1 MFVQVGVLLGGMT
14 LLMLSGLP
22 IFFGMILSVLMF
34 WALFPD
40 VLPGFIIGQSFV
52 QGIDSYS
59 FAAIPFFFL
68 AGEIMNAGGMSTR
81 LLRLAQALV
90 GHVRG
95 GLSHVNILANMVM
108 AGVSGSAAADA
119 SAIGSVLAPAMK
131 REGYGAAYAAA
142 VTASAATIGP
152 MIPPSIP
159 LVIYG
164 LISGASVGK
173 LFLGGVVPGLLMG
186 VFLLCASGLI
196 SRRRNYPKSAW
207 GGWARVGRS
216 FLESFA
222 ALMMPVLVVLGLI
235 GGVATATEIGAVAVA
250 YAIVVSVFVYR
261 ELAWTALWKV
271 TCKSAVDSCVVLII
285 ASAAGAFTWII
296 GSIGVG
302 RELAAAI
309 GGLTSD
315 PRAVLL
321 IICVVLLVA
330 GTVLEPITTLLVL
343 IPLFLPLCARVGID
357 LVHFGIVTVLATLI
371 GMCLPPIG
379 FLIYLTAAQ
388 AQADVVEVTREL
400 LPFVIALVLLLFVVA
415 MIPALS
421 LWLPAAL
428 MHGQPG

>member
-1 MFVQVGVLLGGMT
+1 MLLQVVVLLGGMVV
-14 LLMLSGLP
+14 LMLTGLP
-22 IFFGMILSVLMF
+22 VFFGMVLSVF
-34 WALFPD
+34 VYWALFPG
-40 VLPGFIIGQSFV
+40 VLPGFVIGQSFV

-68 AGEIMNAGGMSTR
+68 AGEIMNAGGLSQR
-81 LLRLAQALV
+81 LLRLAQALI

-164 LISGASVGK
+164 LISGASIGK
-173 LFLGGVVPGLLMG
+173 LFLAGVVPGLLMG
-186 VFLLCASGLI
+186 VFLLIASAI
-196 SRRRNYPKSAW
+196 ISSRRRYPKSAW
-207 GGWARVGRS
+207 GGWARVGKS
-216 FLESFA
+216 LLESFA
-222 ALMMPVLVVLGLI
+222 ALIMPLLVVWGLV
-235 GGVATATEIGAVAVA
+235 GGIATTTEIGAFAVA
-250 YAIVVSVFVYR
+250 YAVAVSMFVYR
-261 ELAWTALWKV
+261 ELTWAALWQV
-271 TCKSAVDSCVVLII
+271 VCKAARDASVVLII
-285 ASAAGAFTWII
+285 ASVAGAFTWII
-296 GSIGVG
+296 ANLGVG
-302 RELAAAI
+302 RVLAAAI
-309 GGLTSD
+309 GGLTTD

-321 IICVVLLVA
+321 IICVVLLIA
-330 GTVLEPITTLLVL
+330 GTVLEPVTTLLVL

-357 LVHFGIVTVLATLI
+357 LVHFGVVTVLATLI
-371 GMCLPPIG
+371 GMCTPPVG

-388 AQADVVEVTREL
+388 AQADIVDVTREL
-400 LPFVIALVLLLFVVA
+400 LPFILALVLLLVA
-415 MIPALS
+415 LALLPGLA

-428 MHGQPG
+428 M